1 MRFSQSVSTNPRRT
15 AGRKLKPSAF
25 HTSILWFRMRKRKLY
40 LGAIRHGRLTKNQV
54 SLKSKSSSRQSLS
67 GVLQANFATDKSHLR
82 ISTHVG
88 RRQSNRTG
96 VVLSAYALPRAQRA
110 YGFLFAECCNLSRDL
125 ACRLCAI
132 FWEPRTPRGSRAVF
146 APCHSNAPAI

>member
-15 AGRKLKPSAF
+15 AGRKLKRSAF

-40 LGAIRHGRLTKNQV
+40 LGAIRDGCLTKNQV

-67 GVLQANFATDKSHLR
+67 GVLQASFATDKSHLR

-88 RRQSNRTG
+88 RKQPNRTDL
-96 VVLSAYALPRAQRA
+96 VLPAYALGMPRAPRA
-110 YGFLFAECCNLSRDL
+110 DGFLSAECCNLSRDL
-125 ACRLCAI
+125 ARRLCAI
-132 FWEPRTPRGSRAVF
+132 FWETRTPRGSRAVF
-146 APCHSNAPAI
+146 AA